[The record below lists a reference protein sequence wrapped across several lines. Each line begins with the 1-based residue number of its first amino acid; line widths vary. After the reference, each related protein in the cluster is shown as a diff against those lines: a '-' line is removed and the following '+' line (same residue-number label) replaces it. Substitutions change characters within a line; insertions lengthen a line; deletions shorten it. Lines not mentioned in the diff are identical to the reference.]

1 MSTPPDPLP
10 AGQADGV
17 AELGVPRLVIPTRR
31 LPPLLRGRL
40 QATDQRTACRCTVGV
55 LALSH
60 DRSCEAALAFH
71 LEELLD
77 RGAHQVCQGVP
88 EQGGQG

>member
-1 MSTPPDPLP
+1 MALLNLVYHDQLFPRAAYRRSYEAGSKPLISAPP
-10 AGQADGV
+10 V
-17 AELGVPRLVIPTRR
+17 
-31 LPPLLRGRL
+31 
-40 QATDQRTACRCTVGV
+40 RCTVGV